1 VFINNVNTPMLFIVV
16 GLLYL
21 TIPVMTWIVLSGSRS
36 RPVTFWCAGSLLFGS
51 GLLLVGLRGS
61 ISEWATLPVAN
72 LLVFIG
78 YLLHI
83 QALRLEL
90 AAPWRLI
97 WMIAASL
104 AFVLIFEGIRL
115 GLGDVLL
122 RLQFISLLYGFMS
135 LLLGILAWRIGRLY
149 DSSNAYFVFVIC
161 VLGLLGF
168 LGRFIELINNQ
179 LDGVTPDVM
188 AASIITV
195 QGAVIGVLCSI
206 GTHFGYIGMSL
217 DRLIRSETAIK
228 TAKLVAIN
236 QSQEIIARLDRQ
248 RSLGA
253 MSASLGHEINQPLTA
268 ILANAQIAKRGID
281 QGLFKPSQIETL
293 LDKIIHNTRR
303 ANLIIE
309 KIRGFIRPASLE
321 RRSIDLGEIV
331 RDTALFVKEDAFV
344 HKVDI
349 IFAIDGKPLLVLG
362 DAIQLSQVL
371 LNLYRNAIEV
381 LQHEKQR
388 KLYIS
393 VCPDEN
399 WIVITVRDTGSGLT
413 EEGLTRVGEPF
424 YSTKDDGLGLG
435 LSISKSIIE
444 QHGGQIIISNAEE
457 GGACFKIRLPA
468 HYHLLT

>member
-1 VFINNVNTPMLFIVV
+1 
-16 GLLYL
+16 
-21 TIPVMTWIVLSGSRS
+21 MTWIVLSGSRS
-36 RPVTFWCAGSLLFGS
+36 RPVTFWCVGSLLFGS

-97 WMIAASL
+97 GMIAASL

-179 LDGVTPDVM
+179 LEGVTPDVM
-188 AASIITV
+188 ATSIITV

-236 QSQEIIARLDRQ
+236 QSQEVIARLDRQ

-413 EEGLTRVGEPF
+413 EEGLTQVGEPF